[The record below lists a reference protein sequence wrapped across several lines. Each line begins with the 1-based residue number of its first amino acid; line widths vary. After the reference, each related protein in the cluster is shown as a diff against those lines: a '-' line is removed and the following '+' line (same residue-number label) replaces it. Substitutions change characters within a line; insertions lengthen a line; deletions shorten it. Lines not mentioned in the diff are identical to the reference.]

1 MDFIPAGIPP
11 SFTARPWWYP
21 VFTTSEIVMH
31 KPFVSCII
39 STMLALAVTAQPSA
53 IDKNKVLDYFQ
64 EQQFDEAI
72 TFLQPVVA
80 GDSSNQQALRY
91 LGYAYYMSENVK
103 AAQQC
108 YKKMFAN
115 DSLNVTANHYLATI
129 YYNRDPDLAL
139 DFYARLIRLQPNTA
153 HYYRGLGE
161 LLSRK
166 KLKDSAL
173 TFLHQAYAMAPGDA
187 RNLVSLTE
195 VLIDVK
201 DYPQADSLLEIG
213 LARDSLNPSFLRSR
227 VRSAYEAK
235 DYNSVLLPGERLINI
250 AEVNLSALTKVAL
263 AYYNLQKYEDCIRVC
278 EYMLG
283 IGLEVEAVFY
293 YEAKAWAKLKDYDKS
308 NEFLELCLGKA
319 LSKTAE
325 MYYFTYGENYEATK
339 QFKKA
344 VAAYDTAFYLFK
356 NPLAL
361 YSCGRIY
368 EVELKNATLA
378 RQYYTRYLAL
388 AQPTAADEKKAY
400 AYVKERWGKKKP
412 AKTKVSR

>member
-1 MDFIPAGIPP
+1 MDLIPACIPP
-11 SFTARPWWYP
+11 PFDAGPWGACADSF
-21 VFTTSEIVMH
+21 FLISEIVMH
-31 KPFVSCII
+31 KPIISCIVG
-39 STMLALAVTAQPSA
+39 TLLALMASAQPSS

-72 TFLQPVVA
+72 AYLQPVVA
-80 GDSSNQQALRY
+80 GDSANQQALRY
-91 LGYAYYMSENVK
+91 LAYAYYMSESIK
-103 AAQQC
+103 PAQQC
-108 YKKMFAN
+108 YNRMFAN
-115 DSLNVTANHYLATI
+115 DSVNVTANHYLATI

-139 DFYARLIRLQPNTA
+139 EFFARLIRLQPNMA

-173 TFLHQAYAMAPGDA
+173 IFLNQAYAMAPGDS

-201 DYPQADSLLEIG
+201 DYPKADSLLEIG
-213 LARDSLNPSFLRSR
+213 LARDSLNPSFLKSR

-235 DYNSVLLPGERLINI
+235 DYNSVLLPGERLISTM
-250 AEVNLSALTKVAL
+250 EVNMSALTKVAL

-278 EYMLG
+278 EYMMS
-283 IGLEVEAVFY
+283 IGLEVEAVYY
-293 YEAKAWAKLKDYDKS
+293 YEAKAWAKLKNYEKS

-325 MYYFTYGENYEATK
+325 MYYFTYGENYEATR

-388 AQPTAADEKKAY
+388 AQPTAVDEKKAY
-400 AYVKERWGKKKP
+400 AYVKERWGKKK
-412 AKTKVSR
+412 R

>member
-1 MDFIPAGIPP
+1 MNRSLI
-11 SFTARPWWYP
+11 
-21 VFTTSEIVMH
+21 
-31 KPFVSCII
+31 SCII
-39 STMLALAVTAQPSA
+39 CTLFALAATAQSSV
-53 IDKNKVLDYFQ
+53 IDKTKVMDYFQ
-64 EQQFDEAI
+64 EQQFDDAI
-72 TFLQPVVA
+72 TYLQPAVT
-80 GDSSNQQALRY
+80 GDSANQQALR
-91 LGYAYYMSENVK
+91 LLAYAYYMSENVK

-108 YKKMFAN
+108 YRKMFAN
-115 DSLNVTANHYLATI
+115 DSVNVTANHYLATI
-129 YYNRDPDLAL
+129 YYNRDPELAME
-139 DFYARLIRLQPNTA
+139 FFERLIRLQPNTA
-153 HYYRGLGE
+153 PYYRSLGE

-173 TFLHQAYAMAPGDA
+173 TFLHQAYTMAPGDA

-201 DYPQADSLLEIG
+201 DYCKADSLLEIG

-227 VRSAYEAK
+227 VRNAYEAK
-235 DYNSVLLPGERLINI
+235 DYPSVLSPGERLISI
-250 AEVNLSALTKVAL
+250 TEVNMSALTKVAL
-263 AYYNLQKYEDCIRVC
+263 AYYNLQQYENCIRVC
-278 EYMLG
+278 EYMMSV
-283 IGLEVEAVFY
+283 GLEVEAVYY
-293 YEAKAWAKLKDYDKS
+293 YEAKAWAKLKNYEKS

-368 EVELKNATLA
+368 EVEFKNATLA
-378 RQYYTRYLAL
+378 RQYYTRYLAF
-388 AQPTAADEKKAY
+388 AQPVAPDEKKAY
-400 AYVKERWGKKKP
+400 AYVKERWGKKQPK
-412 AKTKVSR
+412 K

>member
-1 MDFIPAGIPP
+1 MDLIRHCIP
-11 SFTARPWWYP
+11 SRYCARPRWACACF
-21 VFTTSEIVMH
+21 VFLTGKIVMH
-31 KPFVSCII
+31 KSFISFII
-39 STMLALAVTAQPSA
+39 ATIFALVATAQPAA

-64 EQQFDEAI
+64 EQQFDEAVAY
-72 TFLQPVVA
+72 LQPIVA
-80 GDSSNQQALRY
+80 VDSANQQALRY
-91 LGYAYYMSENVK
+91 LAYAYYMSENVK
-103 AAQQC
+103 AAQLC
-108 YKKMFAN
+108 YSKMFAN
-115 DSLNVTANHYLATI
+115 DSANVTANHYLATI

-139 DFYARLIRLQPNTA
+139 DFFARLIRLQPGTA
-153 HYYRGLGE
+153 HYYRSMGE

-173 TFLHQAYAMAPGDA
+173 TFLNQAYAMAPGDA

-213 LARDSLNPSFLRSR
+213 LARDSLNPSFLKSR

-235 DYNSVLLPGERLINI
+235 DYNSVLLPGERLISI

-263 AYYNLQKYEDCIRVC
+263 AYYNLQKYEDCVRVC
-278 EYMLG
+278 EYMLS

-293 YEAKAWAKLKDYDKS
+293 YEAKAWAKLKDYNKS

-325 MYYFTYGENYEATK
+325 MYYFTYAENYEATK
-339 QFKKA
+339 QFRKA

-400 AYVKERWGKKKP
+400 AYVKERWGRKKP
-412 AKTKVSR
+412 DK